1 MSGQTEILVA
11 EMSERN
17 SSLNPSSS
25 LPSNVRNH
33 TSKQLLFNDS
43 HFPDPLQ
50 QSLPLTANNSENV
63 AIRGDLEMCVIGDGC
78 ASGACGEGGAG
89 GDASD
94 GACGEGDPNTEPLS
108 PLSQCASYDKL
119 NPYANPGDLE
129 PVNIISF
136 AYQIASGM
144 VHMCTNAVHYCFV

>member
-1 MSGQTEILVA
+1 MTVT
-11 EMSERN
+11 
-17 SSLNPSSS
+17 SL
-25 LPSNVRNH
+25 
-33 TSKQLLFNDS
+33 T
-43 HFPDPLQ
+43 LQ

-63 AIRGDLEMCVIGDGC
+63 ATRGDLEMCVIGDGC
-78 ASGACGEGGAG
+78 ASGEGGAG

-144 VHMCTNAVHYCFV
+144 VRTYAVHYCLV